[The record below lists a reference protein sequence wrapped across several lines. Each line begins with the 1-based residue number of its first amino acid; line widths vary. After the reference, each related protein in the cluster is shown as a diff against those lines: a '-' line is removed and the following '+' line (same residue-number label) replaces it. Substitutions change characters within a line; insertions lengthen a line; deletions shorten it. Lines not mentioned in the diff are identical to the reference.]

1 MSQATVPDTTAGELD
16 ALVQKAHRAYLAAR
30 SVPPADRGRW
40 LYAAADALDAN
51 AAELIEL
58 ADQESHLGQTR
69 LTGELKRTSFQ
80 LRLLADEAASGEPF
94 ELVIDHADPDW
105 GMGPR
110 PDIRRMNVPL
120 GVAGVF
126 GASNFPFAFSVIGG
140 DSASALAAGC
150 AVVHKGHE
158 AHPRLAQRTAA
169 VVIEALSGAGAPDGL
184 FSLVTGFDAGSALVT
199 HPLVQAVGF
208 TGSTRGGRALFD
220 LIADRDQPIPFYGEL
235 GSTNPV
241 FVAPQAWQARSGEI
255 IAGYLGSA
263 TMGVGQFCT
272 KPGLLIVPAGADLA
286 ALLQAADVDRGLG
299 QMLMPRLEDGF
310 EKSLQAVRERQ
321 GVNTLAGGSGA
332 GRLSVLHATAETVL
346 AQPEVLEE
354 EMFGPATLIIE
365 YDDAASALALAEALE
380 GQLTAT
386 LQADPADDVD
396 DLVEILTRKAGR
408 LLWNGWPTG
417 VTVSYAQQH
426 GGPYPASTASSTTS
440 VGTAAIKRFL
450 RPVAFQDFP
459 QDRLP
464 AWLRDEETG
473 TGTAGGVRR
482 RIDGVWTGNPA

>member
-16 ALVQKAHRAYLAAR
+16 ELVQKAHRAYLTAR
-30 SVPPADRGRW
+30 SVPPADRSRW

-51 AAELIEL
+51 AAGLIEL
-58 ADQESHLGQTR
+58 ADQESHLGETR

-110 PDIRRMNVPL
+110 PDIRRMSVPL

-169 VVIEALSGAGAPDGL
+169 IVIEALAGAGAPDGL
-184 FSLVTGFDAGSALVT
+184 FSLVTGIDAGSALVT

-241 FVAPQAWQARSGEI
+241 FVALQAWNARADEI

-272 KPGLLIVPAGADLA
+272 KPGLLIVPAGSDLA
-286 ALLQAADVDRGLG
+286 ALLQSADVDRGLG

-310 EKSLQAVRERQ
+310 EKSLQAVREHQ
-321 GVNTLAGGSGA
+321 GVSTLAGGSGA
-332 GRLSVLHATAETVL
+332 DRMSVLHATAETVL

-365 YDDAASALALAEALE
+365 YDGADSALALAEALE

-386 LQADPADDVD
+386 LQADPGDDVD
-396 DLVEILTRKAGR
+396 DLVEVLTRKAGR

-464 AWLRDEETG
+464 TWLRDEET
-473 TGTAGGVRR
+473 TGVRR
-482 RIDGVWTGNPA
+482 RIDGTWAGASA